1 MLPRNVV
8 PTFGLCSRE
17 LTGCCCWIASGSGV
31 PTRRARS
38 RFGTSRSPRSKGR
51 SAYIPTRFVSAERN
65 VSVDKLLLAFDASVF
80 SQAYGVARPDVGK
93 LIHGREH
100 ATTTVPLAPLYPKV
114 NQFSPPSALST
125 PTLHRRHSC

>member
-1 MLPRNVV
+1 VQ
-8 PTFGLCSRE
+8 SRINR
-17 LTGCCCWIASGSGV
+17 LLLLDSFRIGRADK
-31 PTRRARS
+31 TRAFTLWNES
-38 RFGTSRSPRSKGR
+38 ITPIKGR

-65 VSVDKLLLAFDASVF
+65 ASVDKLLLAFDASVF
-80 SQAYGVARPDVGK
+80 SQAYGVARPRVGK

-114 NQFSPPSALST
+114 NQFSPPPALST